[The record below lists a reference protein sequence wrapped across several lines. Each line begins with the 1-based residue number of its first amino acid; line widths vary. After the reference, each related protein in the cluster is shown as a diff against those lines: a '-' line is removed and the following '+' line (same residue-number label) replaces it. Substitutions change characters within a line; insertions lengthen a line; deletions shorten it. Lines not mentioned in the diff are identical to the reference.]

1 MKSYLAGFFICA
13 FLVVVVDASAQPK
26 TTTSAKI
33 DQIRFV
39 GANAV
44 SSIDLLEYFKPLNFS
59 ASDTSRIKAG
69 IGSVQEKYFSE
80 GYLLFRV
87 DSFSISG
94 ESVSSTLTIYMSE
107 GPHLL
112 VGKLLIIG
120 NKFFG
125 YAELASEMST
135 HTGKSLDQADL
146 ENDLDYIIRKYN
158 GSGFP
163 LAKVGIDSIFI
174 YHESG
179 ADSLGIAL
187 NIQEGD
193 RFRINT
199 VRIDGNTQTK
209 DYVILRAMR
218 IPVGTYYNEEELAN
232 AKQRIQKLG
241 FFQSVSDLEMF
252 ESGDTT
258 GVLVK
263 VVEGNTNTFDGV
275 IGYMPAQL
283 GQSGYFTGM
292 IDISMLNL
300 FGTGRKFRAMWHQ
313 ETKLTQELELGYA
326 EPYIFGYPINA
337 GFDFAQRQ
345 QDTTSVT
352 RNFGVTGTFLFS
364 DNFNGNVSVRTLSTT
379 PLQNVNN
386 NYFVYESNVLNLGV
400 GVTFDTR
407 DDLYSPRHGV
417 LYETQLQLGEKKIY
431 GPQQIITPDTK
442 LNSYT
447 QHLSVD
453 LSLFHEIFPMQILAI
468 GAHGEQV
475 TGTELDQSDM
485 YRLGGTNT
493 IRGYIENQ
501 FIATKA
507 AWTNVEYRFA
517 TGRESFFFCFVD
529 AGYIYRQNDTI
540 AGVSASSTSVYGY
553 GVGAQ
558 VETGIGILKASYA
571 LGKGDSFIEGKIHF
585 GIVNQF

>member
-1 MKSYLAGFFICA
+1 MK
-13 FLVVVVDASAQPK
+13 FLIIGIVSWTSLSIIANAQ
-26 TTTSAKI
+26 SKI
-33 DQIRFV
+33 DQVKFV
-39 GANAV
+39 GANAF
-44 SSIDLLEYFKPLNFS
+44 SNLDLIEYFEPLNFAS
-59 ASDTSRIKAG
+59 SDTARISAG
-69 IGSVQEKYFSE
+69 ISSIQAKYFAE
-80 GYLLFRV
+80 GYLLFKV
-87 DSFSISG
+87 DSFTISG

-112 VGKLLIIG
+112 VGKLLIAG

-125 YAELASEMST
+125 YNELTSEMAT
-135 HTGKSLDQADL
+135 RPGKPLDQSDL
-146 ENDLDYIIRKYN
+146 EKDLDYIIGKYN

-163 LAKVGIDSIFI
+163 LAKANIDSIFI
-174 YHESG
+174 YQDGG

-187 NIQEGD
+187 SIQEGD
-193 RFRINT
+193 RFRINA
-199 VRIDGNTQTK
+199 VRIEGNTQTK

-218 IPVGTYYNEEELAN
+218 IPVGTYYNEEEMAS

-241 FFQSVSDLEMF
+241 FFQSVSDPEIF

-258 GVLVK
+258 GVLIK
-263 VVEGNTNTFDGV
+263 VAEGNTNTFDGV

-313 ETKLTQELELGYA
+313 ETKLTQELEIGYA

-337 GFDFAQRQ
+337 EFDFAQRQ

-352 RNFGVTGTFLFS
+352 RNFGVTGIFLFS
-364 DNFNGNVSVRTLSTT
+364 DNFSGNASVSTLSTT
-379 PLQNVNN
+379 PLQNANN
-386 NYFVYESNVLNLGV
+386 NYFVYESSVLNLGV
-400 GVTFDTR
+400 GVTLDTR

-417 LYETQLQLGEKKIY
+417 LYQTQLQFGEKKIY
-431 GPQQIITPDTK
+431 GPEQIITPDTK
-442 LNSYT
+442 LKNYT
-447 QHLSVD
+447 QHLSID
-453 LSLFHEIFPMQILAI
+453 LSLFHEFFPRQILAI
-468 GAHGEQV
+468 GIHGEQV

-507 AWTNVEYRFA
+507 AWANIEYRFA
-517 TGRESFFFCFVD
+517 TGRESFFFGFVD
-529 AGYIYRQNDTI
+529 AGYIYRQSDPI
-540 AGVSASSTSVYGY
+540 AGVSSSSLSVYGY

-571 LGKGDSFIEGKIHF
+571 LGKDDSFVEGKIHF